1 MKVLIV
7 DDENHVRDAIQL
19 LLPWVGLGFDT
30 ILTAESVR
38 EAIRILQEEKPELAI
53 IDVVIG
59 PVLGMDIMNYINDQ
73 RLNTKVIVISGHD
86 DFQYVRAMFI
96 LGALEYL
103 LKPIEQDKL
112 REAVEK
118 AMSQIQTMPEA
129 EVVFAVDKQF
139 KRLSP
144 DYQHG
149 LLRKLFRPE
158 LSGKAYEELTRISG
172 YFQTIDSC
180 IILHCTGS
188 TLPVHEDGY
197 MLRLSRLINR
207 MQEKLELEGKG
218 TVFQNMKP
226 SMDIVILVYGTGR
239 TDFDREIVDLKKLA
253 VSENCM
259 LNLGC
264 SRIHVFP
271 EGLDGAW
278 EEARTAADHIEGT
291 GIFCLQRYQQ
301 GMRRIHLRGNLQMEN
316 ALRSSVILS
325 NMPLVEERLSLW
337 GKTVIDGRTPT
348 IGLYRC
354 LWEGFF
360 QMYRRWESA
369 VEITDE
375 ERLLHGTAQN
385 FGDILMGS
393 WEGTPGR
400 MYQYFLLV
408 TAELIE
414 SRNQIQNASGMMPK
428 VVDFLELNYMR
439 KISQQEFADYFHLN
453 KDYLS
458 RAFKKHT
465 GVGMAK
471 YLNNIRIRKAKELL
485 KSTDLQVMEIADQV
499 GYFDAKYFSRQFKL
513 ATGMTPAQYR
523 QDM

>member
-7 DDENHVRDAIQL
+7 DDESHVRDAIQL
-19 LLPWVGLGFDT
+19 LLPWEDLGFDT

-38 EAIRILQEEKPELAI
+38 EAILVLQEERPELAI
-53 IDVVIG
+53 VDVVIG
-59 PVLGMDIMNYINDQ
+59 SVLGMDIMNYINDQ
-73 RLNTKVIVISGHD
+73 KWNTKVIVISGHD

-112 REAVEK
+112 QEAVLK
-118 AMSQIQTMPEA
+118 AACQMQ
-129 EVVFAVDKQF
+129 EVSEGEEEFAVDKQF
-139 KRLSP
+139 KWLSP

-158 LSGKAYEELTRISG
+158 LSAKAYEELTRISRH
-172 YFQTIDSC
+172 FQSVDSC
-180 IILHCTGS
+180 RILHCTGS

-197 MLRLSRLINR
+197 MLKLSRFINR

-226 SMDIVILVYGTGR
+226 SMDIVILIYGTR
-239 TDFDREIVDLKKLA
+239 TMDFDKEILALKKMA

-264 SRIHVFP
+264 SRIHDFP
-271 EGLDGAW
+271 DSLDSAW
-278 EEARTAADHIEGT
+278 EEARIAADHIAGT
-291 GIFCLQRYQQ
+291 GIFFLQEYQL
-301 GMRRIHLRGNLQMEN
+301 GMHRIHLKGNLQLEN
-316 ALRSSVILS
+316 ALRSSVILG
-325 NMPLVEERLSLW
+325 NILLVEERLRIW
-337 GKTVIDGRTPT
+337 GEAVMDGQIRT
-348 IGLYRC
+348 IGLFRN

-360 QMYRRWESA
+360 QMYRKWESA

-375 ERLLHGTAQN
+375 GLFFNGTAKN
-385 FGDILMGS
+385 FGDILTGS
-393 WEGTPGR
+393 WEGTLTR
-400 MYQYFLLV
+400 MYQYFLKS

-414 SRNQIQNASGMMPK
+414 SRKQIQNVSGMMPK

-439 KISQQEFADYFHLN
+439 KISQQECADYFHLN

-513 ATGMTPAQYR
+513 VTGMTPAQYR